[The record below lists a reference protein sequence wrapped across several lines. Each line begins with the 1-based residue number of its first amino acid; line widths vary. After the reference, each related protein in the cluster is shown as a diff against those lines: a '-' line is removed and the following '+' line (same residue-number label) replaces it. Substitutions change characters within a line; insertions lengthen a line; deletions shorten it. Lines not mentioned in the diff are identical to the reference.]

1 MPNTQPLKRGRK
13 PSFKTETVPVL
24 THIPERTRNMLARLA
39 KAREDGR
46 MNAALDQVIREAYA
60 RFSAERKQNRPVRTA
75 RKTKVA
81 VPVTA
86 EAPAV

>member
-24 THIPERTRNMLARLA
+24 THIPERTKNMLARLA

-46 MNAALDQVIREAYA
+46 MNAALDQAIREAYA
-60 RFSAERKQNRPVRTA
+60 RFSAERKQNRPVRKA
-75 RKTKVA
+75 KA
-81 VPVTA
+81 VRSAAPVTA
-86 EAPAV
+86 EVSAA